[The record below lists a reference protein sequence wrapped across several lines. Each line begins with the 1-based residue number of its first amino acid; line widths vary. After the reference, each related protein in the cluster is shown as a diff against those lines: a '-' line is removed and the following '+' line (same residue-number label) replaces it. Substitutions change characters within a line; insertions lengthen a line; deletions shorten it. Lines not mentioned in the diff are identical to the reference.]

1 MSATPPTPPADETAD
16 ALVAEW
22 RRYVLRRQVISPDDV
37 DELEDHLRAQID
49 DLTRSGLD
57 EGEAFLVAIRRLGD
71 VDQVSSEYAREHSD
85 RLWKQLAL
93 TPADAPPKRAW
104 QEPLVVI
111 AAGLGAG
118 VALKT
123 ALTVAGLT
131 TGGEPDDGAAAAV
144 LRTLALYVAPFLIAY
159 LGWKR
164 RLPLRAIV
172 GVTAAVAAVALALI
186 LLPFGPTRLTE
197 FSTTPFGDTTVL
209 AALHAPVILWALV
222 GVAHAG
228 GRILSHDRRMDFVR
242 FTGEF
247 AVYYAL
253 LALGGVVLLGLTAS
267 VFGLVGFGE
276 QVMIAYVDW
285 ILPLCV
291 PGAVL
296 IAAWLVEA
304 KQQVIENIAPVL
316 TRVFTPLTLI
326 MLLTLLAVCATA
338 GTLVTVDRELL
349 ILMDAVLILVLGL
362 SLYAVSARDPLTRPG
377 WFDGLQLA
385 TIFAAVAVDAIML
398 TAMLVRIAEFGF
410 SPNKTAA
417 LGLNLLV
424 LVHLAGHAW
433 LTILAFRGRKR
444 FAEIGRWH
452 TRYLPLYVVW
462 AAVVLVVFPL
472 VFRGA

>member
-1 MSATPPTPPADETAD
+1 MSAAPPTPPADETAD

-49 DLTRSGLD
+49 DLTQSGLD

-123 ALTVAGLT
+123 ALAAAGLS

-144 LRTLALYVAPFLIAY
+144 LRTLGLYVAPFLIAY

-164 RLPLRAIV
+164 RLPLRAV
-172 GVTAAVAAVALALI
+172 AGVTAAVAAVALALI

-222 GVAHAG
+222 GVAYAG

-338 GTLVTVDRELL
+338 GALVTVDRELL

-433 LTILAFRGRKR
+433 LTILAFRGRRR

-452 TRYLPLYVVW
+452 TGYLPLYVVW
-462 AAVVLVVFPL
+462 AAVVLVAFPL